1 MTCTHVVR
9 SIQVV
14 STSQLQGIAM
24 KYEIKPTHISEIK
37 QGDTVMI
44 NGEMRTVGKN
54 NIKSGFMG
62 ITLFG
67 DSYRLGSQPV
77 QKVVIFRAMPNNSW
91 AVAV

>member
-1 MTCTHVVR
+1 MTCAHVVR
-9 SIQVV
+9 SIQFS

-44 NGEMRTVGKN
+44 DGEMRTVGKN

-77 QKVVIFRAMPNNSW
+77 QKVVIYRAMPNNTW
-91 AVAV
+91 VIA

>member
-1 MTCTHVVR
+1 
-9 SIQVV
+9 
-14 STSQLQGIAM
+14 M

-44 NGEMRTVGKN
+44 DGEMRTVGRD

-62 ITLFG
+62 LTLFG

-77 QKVVIFRAMPNNSW
+77 QKVVIFRAMPNNTW
-91 AVAV
+91 VPA